1 MCAINNPRFFSVT
14 MSSFQLKTTII
25 AGWLMASPTMF
36 MTSSFAQTPEKP
48 FAMLVTFRVKP
59 ERRTE
64 FRQALLTDVAN
75 ARKESGNVSMDLF
88 QVRDDPNTFL
98 FFERWMTKTALDK
111 HFAQPYT
118 KAVLALSKQ
127 ALVSPMDIKYLDDLA
142 PLSGLTQMQPTK
154 PKEAVDLVVVFSV
167 KAGKQEQFV
176 RQFQKSVQF
185 SRPEAGCVAFHIH
198 AVDDEPGT
206 FVLLERWQNQAAFDF
221 HLAQSYTKEL
231 FASFDETLA
240 VPVAERLQY
249 VVDQAPISITR
260 P

>member
-1 MCAINNPRFFSVT
+1 MNFFP
-14 MSSFQLKTTII
+14 LKTAII
-25 AGWLMASPTMF
+25 AGWLMAPLTMSI
-36 MTSSFAQTPEKP
+36 TSSFAQAPEKP

-59 ERRTE
+59 ERRAE
-64 FRQALLTDVAN
+64 FRQALLADVAN
-75 ARKESGNVSMDLF
+75 ARQESGNLSMDLF

-98 FFERWMTKTALDK
+98 FFERWMTKTALDN

-118 KAVLALSKQ
+118 KAVLTLSEQ
-127 ALVSPMDIKYLDDLA
+127 ALISPMEIKYLDDLA
-142 PLSGLTQMQPTK
+142 PLAGSTHRQPAK
-154 PKEAVDLVVVFSV
+154 SKEAVDLVVVFSV

-176 RQFQKSVQF
+176 RQFQKSVQL

-198 AVDDEPGT
+198 AVADEPGT
-206 FVLLERWQNQAAFDF
+206 FVLFERWQNHVAFDF
-221 HLAQSYTKEL
+221 HLTQSYTTEL

-249 VVDQAPISITR
+249 LVDQSPISTTR